1 MNSSKIKCIFMMITG
16 TAFLILLGILL
27 NSINL
32 HILINLAIY
41 ILLIPAIL
49 MSAKVLYN
57 LFDKSLKPLMVIDF
71 VLLGIFYLTM
81 LITKSIVSPT
91 NICML
96 AYEYL
101 MGYLALNGFLG
112 ASKCSAKT
120 HNANVYKYIGIF
132 LFSISVIVGLLAL
145 FGLAK

>member
-71 VLLGIFYLTM
+71 VLLGIFYLSM

-112 ASKCSAKT
+112 A
-120 HNANVYKYIGIF
+120 
-132 LFSISVIVGLLAL
+132 
-145 FGLAK
+145 

>member
-1 MNSSKIKCIFMMITG
+1 MKSSKVKCVFILITG
-16 TAFLILLGILL
+16 TVFLISLGILL

-41 ILLIPAIL
+41 ILLIPTIL
-49 MSAKVLYN
+49 LSAKILYN

-71 VLLGIFYLTM
+71 VLLGIFYLSM
-81 LITKSIVSPT
+81 VITKSIVSPT
-91 NICML
+91 NVYML

-112 ASKCSAKT
+112 ASKCSTKT
-120 HNANVYKYIGIF
+120 RNANVCKYIGIF
-132 LFSISVIVGLLAL
+132 LFSISVIVGILAL